1 MGNKALSMN
10 SLVMNT
16 SDDGDFKLKIWIT
29 GNDPVIAEKLREGV
43 IDLVLEVQSDINK
56 EKEITNILA
65 INILVTAINNSRLTM
80 DGLTKT
86 FKYKNEG

>member
-29 GNDPVIAEKLREGV
+29 GNDPIIAEKLREGV

-56 EKEITNILA
+56 EKEITNIL
-65 INILVTAINNSRLTM
+65 VTAINNSRLTM